1 MGIGIKNVSFNDGFD
16 YDEYLL
22 KQMAELTENSIG
34 FDSQYNSAD
43 LTAEISASNQYGVK
57 DLIATPEAMEDAM
70 RNYTRAGGD
79 LFKQWGL
86 DGHLTLENLATISK
100 LEMGKD
106 TRTKDG
112 VKPVKRTV
120 YSVPHPDNKYHVL
133 TEENIKNGF
142 YVNEEGQQ
150 ISFKKEDV
158 RNKNRERVIPDPKN
172 FYINITQKDVENGF
186 YVNKAGK
193 KVEFKKNDVRET
205 VETKRKTG
213 IEFVLTQDHTFS
225 YAIAMMPEEKRKQAE
240 KMMMDLAERSYNE
253 IFKEYLTDHAGN
265 EGKSAY
271 YLYYHND
278 SRQGLPFSHIHMK
291 IPNILELPNGEIRA
305 IEIPEITQKD
315 FHKKLD
321 AMYKSML
328 VQEWNKQFGDEFP
341 VEAYDKKGKSIKEN
355 SLGAEIKDWRVAF
368 DKESLDKIKKSTK
381 ARDMID
387 SHIEQEK
394 KTLFQKTETIRQNI
408 ESQVNQLKEE
418 MKGYSEEIDAKKA
431 EHQAMKDSLDKNTRW
446 GVLVKHGQAEL
457 PLKEGEV
464 KKEGENRNSYFVTYR
479 NEYGKEVTVWGK
491 GLRSAITEWEEQVKN
506 DDNADNRIELTFK
519 GKQKVKVNVPKRA
532 DPKTNKVLEWEE
544 KEVEKNIWECKPS
557 NQDREKVVNDRKQLI
572 EERRELVHKKNDL
585 MSQLNQV
592 NREYQVSFKVLD
604 SNKHRQDV
612 WKYLKAPKENKAK
625 SLKDIEIAKS
635 VSEMKLKMKA
645 KGDVGL
651 TFLGKTD
658 RELITSLTN
667 TSAFFTENQMVIELS
682 KMAGIGPQATVLAR
696 AKLDEWQKNGFL
708 VSTGNMKTGQENFTT
723 YELMQKEHENV
734 QMMSGAVN
742 RAWKSRVHNRI
753 DFEIQKIVD
762 ASPADKKPAQEQL
775 DFIKAIFEPRQGTLT
790 IGVPGAGKTF
800 SVGKATEIANNYG
813 YRTFGVAPTGK
824 VKGALIDET
833 AVNKGYTVDKL
844 LMEIKDNK
852 LQLNPNDIL
861 FLDESSMV
869 GTRHWNDLLKNLNG
883 AKIVA
888 LGDHNQI
895 ASVATGNTLKAFAK
909 EENIK
914 PHINYLTEIR
924 RQKDEVALA
933 AAKKSAL
940 ADVYRNG
947 DIEAI
952 KKDGRHISNA
962 DKTGSLDIMEKEGR
976 VVLFE
981 TSEDKYNQLVV
992 DYLDNKNEFK
1002 EKLLLAPDNKTIDL
1016 MNSKIQ
1022 DERLNR
1028 NEIGGSYL
1036 ENEKER
1042 FYKGD
1047 RIILEENNN
1056 KEDSYSNGDIGTI
1069 KDVINGKMIISL
1081 DNGKERILEDITNVR
1096 LGYSI
1101 SLNKSQGATV
1111 NDVFLCAENSQ
1122 VLCQEIYNVGITRNR
1137 FMCKIYGVQSEFQEI
1152 KKQFMRENSKE
1163 DLIDMFKRYVS
1174 GEKPTFQEEQEAE
1187 AARLAAEKINGIVAG
1202 LKENGAFLDK
1212 GIQNMT
1218 SDKVQSTV
1226 KTPEVATHIKSE
1238 AVKQE
1243 DITKTVEQAK
1253 VNEQAR
1259 TSTKPLATDANK
1271 EKEAKNNSFS
1281 QLRQKRKEKAKEDGA
1296 ELSM

>member
-1 MGIGIKNVSFNDGFD
+1 MGIGIKNVSFNEGFD

-34 FDSQYNSAD
+34 FDSKYNSAD
-43 LTAEISASNQYGVK
+43 LTDEISASNQYGVK
-57 DLIATPEAMEDAM
+57 DLVATPEAMQDAM
-70 RNYTRAGGD
+70 KNYTRAGGA
-79 LFKQWGL
+79 LFDKWGL
-86 DGHLTLENLATISK
+86 SGHLTLDNLATISK

-106 TRTKDG
+106 PRTKDG

-120 YSVPHPDNKYHVL
+120 YSVPHPDNKYQVL
-133 TEENIKNGF
+133 TDEDMMRGF
-142 YVNEEGQQ
+142 YVNADGNEVQ
-150 ISFKKEDV
+150 FKKEEV
-158 RNKNRERVIPDPKN
+158 RNKNREKVIPDPKN
-172 FYINITQKDVENGF
+172 FYITITEKDVKNGF
-186 YVNKAGK
+186 YINKAGK
-193 KVEFKKNDVRET
+193 KVEFKQSEVKET

-213 IEFVLTQDHTFS
+213 IEFVITQDHTFS
-225 YAIAMMPEEKRKQAE
+225 YAIAMMPEEQRKQAE
-240 KMMMDLAERSYNE
+240 KMMMDLAERSYQE
-253 IFKEYLTDHAGN
+253 LFKEYLRDHAGN
-265 EGKSAY
+265 EGSTAY

-305 IEIPEITQKD
+305 IEIPEIQQKD

-328 VQEWNKQFGDEFP
+328 VEEWNKKFGKDYP
-341 VEAYDKKGKSIKEN
+341 VEAYDKKGRSIKEN

-368 DKESLDKIKKSTK
+368 DKDSLDKIKKSTK

-408 ESQVNQLKEE
+408 ESQVNELKAQ
-418 MKGYSEEIDAKKA
+418 MKDYSEEIDNKKA
-431 EHQAMKDSLDKNTRW
+431 EHQAMRDSLSKNTRW
-446 GVLVKHGQAEL
+446 GVLVKHGEGEL
-457 PLKEGEV
+457 PLKEGEQAIPGQDR
-464 KKEGENRNSYFVTYR
+464 KSYFVTYR

-491 GLRSAITEWEEQVKN
+491 GLGSAVREWQEKIQN
-506 DDNADNRIELTFK
+506 DENADSRIELTYL
-519 GKQKVKVNVPKRA
+519 GKQKVKVNVPKKI
-532 DPKTNKVLEWEE
+532 DEKTKKVLEWEE

-557 NQDREKVVNDRKQLI
+557 NQEREKVVNERKELI
-572 EERRELVHKKNDL
+572 EARRELVHKKNGL

-592 NREYQVSFKVLD
+592 NREYQTSFKELD
-604 SNKHRQDV
+604 SNKHRQYV
-612 WKYLKAPKENKAK
+612 WSYLKAPKQNKAK

-635 VSEMKLKMKA
+635 VSEMKLNMKA

-682 KMAGIGPQATVLAR
+682 KMAGIGPQAQNLAR

-723 YELMQKEHENV
+723 YELMKKEHENV

-762 ASPADKKPAQEQL
+762 ASPADKMPAKEQL
-775 DFIKAIFEPRQGTLT
+775 DFIKAIFEPKQGTLT

-852 LQLNPNDIL
+852 LQLSPNDIL

-909 EENIK
+909 EETIK

-940 ADVYRNG
+940 ADVYRDG

-952 KKDGRHISNA
+952 KKDARHISNA
-962 DKTGSLDIMEKEGR
+962 DKTGSLDIMEREGR
-976 VVLFE
+976 VVQFE
-981 TSEDKYNQLVV
+981 TSQDKYEQLVK

-1002 EKLLLAPDNKTIDL
+1002 EKLLLAPDNKTIDTL
-1016 MNSKIQ
+1016 NSKIQ

-1028 NEIGGSYL
+1028 DEIGGSYL

-1069 KDVINGKMIISL
+1069 KEIVNGKMIITL
-1081 DNGKERILEDITNVR
+1081 DNGKERILDDITNVR

-1137 FMCKIYGVQSEFQEI
+1137 YMCKIYAVQSEYAEI
-1152 KKQFMRENSKE
+1152 KNQFMRENAKE
-1163 DLIDMFKRYVS
+1163 DLIDMYKRYVS
-1174 GEKPTFQEEQEAE
+1174 GEKPTYQEEAEAE

-1212 GIQNMT
+1212 GVQNMT
-1218 SDKVQSTV
+1218 SEKQPTV
-1226 KTPEVATHIKSE
+1226 KKTPEVSAHIKSE

-1243 DITKTVEQAK
+1243 EIEKSKVQEQ
-1253 VNEQAR
+1253 VR
-1259 TSTKPLATDANK
+1259 TSSKPMAIDATKGK
-1271 EKEAKNNSFS
+1271 ESRNNSFS
-1281 QLRQKRKEKAKEDGA
+1281 QLRQKRKEQAKEDGT